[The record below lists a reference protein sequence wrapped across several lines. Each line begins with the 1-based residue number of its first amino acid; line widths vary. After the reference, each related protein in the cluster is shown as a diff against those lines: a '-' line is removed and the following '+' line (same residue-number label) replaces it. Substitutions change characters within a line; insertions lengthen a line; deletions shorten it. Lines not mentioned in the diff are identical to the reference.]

1 MRFTAWML
9 ARLRY
14 ADRMRLRA
22 AFLGLALAAC
32 SHVSTVSP
40 PEFPDSPNAAHDSSR
55 SVRQGA
61 IDLSSHADAP
71 KCDRDI
77 RLLNDG
83 QLAEGYQVVSETTVS
98 CPPGE
103 VLRGAMPSCDQ
114 RLRDRACAVG
124 ADAVLVRAHDQTA
137 SEVTARLVRLPK

>member
-1 MRFTAWML
+1 
-9 ARLRY
+9 
-14 ADRMRLRA
+14 MRLRA

-32 SHVSTVSP
+32 SRVSNVNP
-40 PEFPDSPNAAHDSSR
+40 PEFPDSRNAAHDSSR
-55 SVRQGA
+55 SVPQGG
-61 IDLSSHADAP
+61 IDFSSHAEAP

-77 RLLNDG
+77 RLLTDA
-83 QLAEGYQVVSETTVS
+83 QLAEGYEVVSETTVS

-103 VLRGAMPSCDQ
+103 ILRGAMRSCDQ

-124 ADAVLVRAHDQTA
+124 ADAVLMKAHDETA